1 MQVEAELT
9 KLIEMAKEEK
19 RPITTHVIEYGR
31 YSNRERIAIYNDG
44 NKCYNAPC
52 AVNNKSMEVRSAKAF
67 VDYIR
72 EDLRRRENATGDKA
86 TVRLTLDGG
95 SYCSDDNFCEDYARY
110 KRLNSEQLLT
120 LERVRNQ
127 EFSHEEFLQVLQSL
141 KPSISDFQTLWE
153 KFSKLR
159 IQKNA
164 QMNSNPIFDDDG
176 ENEQGYVCT
185 YTITSGS
192 NTGIDEEIRVPTTFN
207 VCMPFVKA
215 GDKTY
220 GKTYDFTIDLVLQ
233 NINGKVGILVLVPD
247 YETAIEQAIID
258 EAKYVKSE
266 LQETEKLLVLADL

>member
-1 MQVEAELT
+1 
-9 KLIEMAKEEK
+9 
-19 RPITTHVIEYGR
+19 
-31 YSNRERIAIYNDG
+31 
-44 NKCYNAPC
+44 
-52 AVNNKSMEVRSAKAF
+52 
-67 VDYIR
+67 
-72 EDLRRRENATGDKA
+72 
-86 TVRLTLDGG
+86 
-95 SYCSDDNFCEDYARY
+95 
-110 KRLNSEQLLT
+110 
-120 LERVRNQ
+120 
-127 EFSHEEFLQVLQSL
+127 
-141 KPSISDFQTLWE
+141 
-153 KFSKLR
+153 
-159 IQKNA
+159 
-164 QMNSNPIFDDDG
+164 MNSNPIFDDDG

-258 EAKYVKSE
+258 EAEYVKSE